1 MTLVDSPPGRTPRP
15 ARRRY
20 RLRESLTGYA
30 FILPATVL
38 FAVMGVYTVGYG
50 LLLSF
55 ARWNGFTPHWI
66 WVGFDNYLDLLYRDD
81 ALAPLVHDAALNTA
95 LVMIGVPV
103 LAIVVGLPIALALNR
118 IRVLR
123 STLRT
128 VYFLPFV
135 TTGIAVFY
143 AWTYVLQPQ
152 GSLNAALGAL
162 GLGSLQ
168 QPQGFL
174 GNPSTA
180 LPTLIA
186 VMAWSSIP
194 IAILLYLAALQ
205 SLDPAILDAAKVDGA
220 GGLRTVTSVIWPL
233 LAPTTAAVVLLNVR
247 DALQGFQ
254 IFLIMTNGGPGGT
267 TNVLGLQAYKWA
279 FFSDLRPTLG
289 LASAMGWLLFVLAV
303 VLAAVN
309 LRMLRSRT

>member
-1 MTLVDSPPGRTPRP
+1 VT
-15 ARRRY
+15 RR

-30 FILPATVL
+30 FILPATAL
-38 FAVMGVYTVGYG
+38 FALMGVYTVGYG
-50 LLLSF
+50 LLLSL
-55 ARWNGFTPHWI
+55 ARWNGFTKDWI
-66 WVGFDNYLDLLYRDD
+66 WVGLDNYLDILYRDP
-81 ALAPLVHDAALNTA
+81 ALAPLVWDAALNTG
-95 LVMIGVPV
+95 LVMVGVPV
-103 LAIVVGLPIALALNR
+103 LAVVAGLPIALALNR
-118 IRVLR
+118 IRLLR
-123 STLRT
+123 NTLRT

-152 GSLNAALGAL
+152 GSLNAVLGAL

-174 GNPSTA
+174 GNPTTA

-194 IAILLYLAALQ
+194 VAILLYLAALQ
-205 SLDPAILDAAKVDGA
+205 SIDGEILDAATVDGA
-220 GGLRTVTSVIWPL
+220 STWRVTTSVIWPL
-233 LAPTTAAVVLLNVR
+233 LRPTTAAVVLLNLR

-289 LASAMGWLLFVLAV
+289 LASALGWVLFVVAVLLAG
-303 VLAAVN
+303 VN

>member
-1 MTLVDSPPGRTPRP
+1 MT
-15 ARRRY
+15 RRY

-55 ARWNGFTPHWI
+55 ARWNGFTPNWS

-103 LAIVVGLPIALALNR
+103 LAILVGLPIALALNR

-123 STLRT
+123 ATLRT

-152 GSLNAALGAL
+152 GSLNAVL
-162 GLGSLQ
+162 
-168 QPQGFL
+168 
-174 GNPSTA
+174 
-180 LPTLIA
+180 
-186 VMAWSSIP
+186 AWSSIP

-303 VLAAVN
+303 LLAAVN